1 MQQVD
6 LAAAQYLFGVRLL
19 YDYGLCQ
26 ISICRTLGLYGL
38 RGKMCRSVPTSLS
51 MPRKASRSFFI
62 ITQIDSTGDYSLKY
76 GKNII
81 KPTLSGTGRQK
92 YKTIFSKI

>member
-26 ISICRTLGLYGL
+26 TI
-38 RGKMCRSVPTSLS
+38 
-51 MPRKASRSFFI
+51 
-62 ITQIDSTGDYSLKY
+62 
-76 GKNII
+76 NILVYIFYVYYI
-81 KPTLSGTGRQK
+81 KKQK
-92 YKTIFSKI
+92 YYIIEDTLCAVEITKYWIIVNF